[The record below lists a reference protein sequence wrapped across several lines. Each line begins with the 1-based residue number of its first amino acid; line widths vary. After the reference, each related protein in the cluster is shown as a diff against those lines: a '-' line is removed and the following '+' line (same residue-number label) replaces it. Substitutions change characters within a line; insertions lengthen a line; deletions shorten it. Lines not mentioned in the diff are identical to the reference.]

1 MKTSNDMEFGL
12 TGCFFAAFRQFRIIS
27 RYITILIIAIPVT
40 QLFAQQDSTLLMES
54 TIDTWETQLEEL
66 DDAGNITEEL
76 LERME
81 ETQDWAHPN
90 LNDLSY
96 EVAVNILQLTDYQYY
111 QLQLYI
117 EDFGQLYSIY
127 EIPAID
133 GFTEEDMRRLAALTV
148 IAPPPKRRPT
158 FRELLRS
165 SKSVLWIRYGQVVE
179 RQDGYDTTRA
189 SHYDG
194 SPPHLQFRYDFTI
207 RQNFGFRI
215 AGEKDAGEQFFRGN
229 QKYGFD
235 HYSGSLYARNIGLL
249 KYAVIGDYR
258 LNFGQVLV
266 LGSSMM
272 SGKGAGVAALRRFG
286 DGIRP
291 VATTNEGQFFR
302 GGAFTLGNTHWSGSG
317 FAGAVTE
324 TNLTAFGG
332 AVSHRRARFTIGTQ
346 VICFGEYSD
355 SAAAGEKWRSLLQPN
370 RLNASVSYQA
380 IAGKSLLFG
389 EVAVNEK
396 GKPAVLQAALI
407 PVNPMF
413 QMATL
418 LRYYATGYQS
428 PMGSGFRTSS
438 GDCGEFGAYLTGHL
452 VMSRN
457 LEADLFCDFYRL
469 LWLNYLTDAPVQ
481 GMDAGASLTCR
492 LPRRSVLYVRYQW
505 KSKPKNESDD
515 IYMHRLTEQCKHR
528 LRLQWTCT
536 PLPWLNTKTEISM
549 VFNKGPSSAKGWY
562 KGILMYQDLGF
573 NWGRPQLSVHL
584 RVAYFDTDRYDER
597 LYSYENDVYYAFT
610 IGSYYYQ
617 GMRAYLL
624 LRYKIQHFSVWFR
637 ISRTHYLNKND
648 ISSGLTHIDKP
659 HKTEVKVQCLYRF

>member
-1 MKTSNDMEFGL
+1 MLLS
-12 TGCFFAAFRQFRIIS
+12 
-27 RYITILIIAIPVT
+27 IPVPRT
-40 QLFAQQDSTLLMES
+40 VAQQDSTLFTDSAIERL
-54 TIDTWETQLEEL
+54 ETQTEDLEDVENVSE
-66 DDAGNITEEL
+66 DL
-76 LERME
+76 LERLE
-81 ETQDWAHPN
+81 EMRDGLRPN

-96 EVAVNILQLTDYQYY
+96 ETAINVLKLTDYQYY

-117 EDFGQLYSIY
+117 ENFGQLYSIY

-133 GFTEEDMRRLAALTV
+133 GFSEEEMRRLATMTV
-148 IAPPPKRRPT
+148 IAPPPKQRPT
-158 FRELLRS
+158 FRELLRD
-165 SKSVLWIRYGQVVE
+165 SKSVLWVRYGQVLE
-179 RQDGYDTTRA
+179 QQDGYDTTRT

-194 SPPHLQFRYDFTI
+194 SPPHLQFRYDFSI
-207 RQNFGFRI
+207 RQHFGFRI
-215 AGEKDAGEQFFRGN
+215 AGEKDAGEQFFRGR

-235 HYSGSLYARNIGLL
+235 HYSGSVYARNIGLL
-249 KYAVIGDYR
+249 KYAVLGDYR
-258 LNFGQVLV
+258 LNFGQGLV

-272 SGKGAGVAALRRFG
+272 SGKGAGVTAMRRFS

-302 GGAFTLGNTHWSGSG
+302 GGAITIGNTHWSGSA

-324 TNLTAFGG
+324 TDRTAFGG
-332 AVSHRRARFTIGTQ
+332 AFSYRQARFTIGAQ
-346 VICFGEYSD
+346 AICYGEYGD
-355 SAAAGEKWRSLLQPN
+355 SATNGEKWRSLLHPI

-380 IAGKSLLFG
+380 IAGKVLLFG

-396 GKPAVLQAALI
+396 GKPAVLQAVLI
-407 PVNPMF
+407 PVNPVF

-457 LEADLFCDFYRL
+457 VEADLYCDFYRF
-469 LWLNYLTDAPVQ
+469 LWLSYLTDAPVQ

-492 LPRRSVLYVRYQW
+492 LAKKSALQLRYQW
-505 KSKPKNESDD
+505 RTKPKNESDD
-515 IYMHRLTEQCKHR
+515 SYMHRLVEQCRHQ

-536 PLPWLNTKTEISM
+536 PLPWLDTKTEVSM
-549 VFNKGPSSAKGWY
+549 VLNKGPSGAKRWY
-562 KGILMYQDLGF
+562 KGILMYQDLAF
-573 NWGRPQLSVHL
+573 NCRKPQLSIHL
-584 RVAYFDTDRYDER
+584 RIAYFDTDRYDER
-597 LYSYENDVYYAFT
+597 LYAYENDVYYAFT

-624 LRYKIQHFSVWFR
+624 VRYKIRDLSIWFR
-637 ISRTHYLNKND
+637 ISRTHYLNRSD